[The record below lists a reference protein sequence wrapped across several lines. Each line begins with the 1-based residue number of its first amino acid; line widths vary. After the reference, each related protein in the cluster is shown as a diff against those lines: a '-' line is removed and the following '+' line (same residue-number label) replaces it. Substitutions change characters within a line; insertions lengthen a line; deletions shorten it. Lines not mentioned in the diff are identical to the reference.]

1 MKVLSAMIPT
11 LLLGSVALTLSS
23 NALAAERVDAFDVP
37 TRTISLKDVD
47 LGEPG
52 HLPIVYARV
61 QQAASAVCDDTLRA
75 ERRLH
80 RRMPAGWRARCV
92 QSAVDR
98 AVQTVNDQRL
108 TALHSRSAELLAVQK

>member
-1 MKVLSAMIPT
+1 MKIMIPAV
-11 LLLGSVALTLSS
+11 LIGSVALTVSS
-23 NALAAERVDAFDVP
+23 HAFAAGNVDTFDVP
-37 TRTISLKDVD
+37 SRTISLKDVD

-61 QQAASAVCDDTLRA
+61 QQAASAVCDATLRA

-92 QSAVDR
+92 QSAVDE
-98 AVQTVNDQRL
+98 AVRTVNDQRL
-108 TALHSRSAELLAVQK
+108 TALYSRSAELLAVQK